1 MSLYQNINELSNKKP
16 EETEESEET
25 EEQKEV
31 VKRNNL
37 CNYLEHILNKL
48 RRPYDYPYNM
58 CINENA
64 EYIKSI
70 MHEIEEF
77 YMFLIEWK
85 TFINKD
91 EFYLLQIKELLKKMI
106 LCNNVI
112 FHDSVFKNKEIGVS
126 VIYLEDKNDEIIRP
140 DVIFSRESVLF
151 YYPELCI

>member
-1 MSLYQNINELSNKKP
+1 MSLYQNINELPSK
-16 EETEESEET
+16 ET
-25 EEQKEV
+25 EEQKEDK
-31 VKRNNL
+31 KRNNL
-37 CNYLEHILNKL
+37 YNYLEHILNKL

-91 EFYLLQIKELLKKMI
+91 EFYLLQIKELLKK
-106 LCNNVI
+106 
-112 FHDSVFKNKEIGVS
+112 
-126 VIYLEDKNDEIIRP
+126 
-140 DVIFSRESVLF
+140 
-151 YYPELCI
+151 